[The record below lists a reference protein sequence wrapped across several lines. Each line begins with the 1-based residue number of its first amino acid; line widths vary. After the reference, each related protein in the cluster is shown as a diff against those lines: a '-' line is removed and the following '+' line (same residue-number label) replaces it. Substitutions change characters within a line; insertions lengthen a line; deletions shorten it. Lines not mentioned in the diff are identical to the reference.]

1 MPIGSSAAA
10 GQPASD
16 ASTISTSGARA
27 VGTETPAAR
36 EGRWAVASLRAEL
49 LDDCCMEGKPWSAAV
64 PLRRRMGN
72 GRAAVEPPGR
82 FVSARESDQ
91 SSNDAAGAAI
101 HCAASI
107 LAPEAFQPTIPLA

>member
-16 ASTISTSGARA
+16 ASTISTSGVQA
-27 VGTETPAAR
+27 VGTGTPAAR
-36 EGRWAVASLRAEL
+36 EARWAVTSLRAEV

-72 GRAAVEPPGR
+72 DRAAVRPPGR
-82 FVSARESDQ
+82 FVSARESGQ
-91 SSNDAAGAAI
+91 SSNVAAGAAS
-101 HCAASI
+101 HFAASI
-107 LAPEAFQPTIPLA
+107 LALEAFQPTIPLA